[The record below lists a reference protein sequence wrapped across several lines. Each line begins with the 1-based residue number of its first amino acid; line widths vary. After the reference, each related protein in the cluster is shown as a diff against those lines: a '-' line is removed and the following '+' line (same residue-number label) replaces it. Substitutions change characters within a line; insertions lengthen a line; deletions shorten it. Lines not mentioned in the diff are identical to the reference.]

1 MNKPSIYVDQL
12 SKIMDEPLTD
22 RGVDISRVLDFE
34 EDLIDIYRNGEAPA
48 ISTGLMTVDPHF
60 KWYPGFVYCFTGYP
74 GSGKSE
80 LLNYLSLLYTKRTK
94 GNVAMFSPE
103 AYPKKSLIVSL
114 LMALTG
120 KRVTPDAGPYQMSEK
135 EFYAALKYLHD
146 RYTIIDCQDIPM
158 SHELLNIYSNLRD
171 KGTDFFITDP
181 FNYLADLSG
190 AGNMST
196 NLNTALSRMKKFAID
211 HEAINTIVEHPKG
224 TAIAGGGEPP
234 PASPW
239 TLFGGS
245 MWWNKMD
252 VIVSIERSDTVRVRS
267 WKVKLQ
273 RIVGKPDPE
282 GVELRWEN
290 GVYHELNTSNYYND

>member
-1 MNKPSIYVDQL
+1 MYVDQL
-12 SKIMDEPLTD
+12 KKIMDEPVID
-22 RGVDISRVLDFE
+22 RKVDITRVLEFE
-34 EDLIDIYRNGEAPA
+34 DELRDIYKYGEAPA
-48 ISTGLMTVDPHF
+48 ISTGLTTVDPHF

-80 LLNYLSLLYTKRTK
+80 LLNYLSLLYTKRMRHD
-94 GNVAMFSPE
+94 NVAMFSPE

-120 KRVTPDAGPYQMSEK
+120 KQVTPDAGRYQMSEK
-135 EFYAALKYLHD
+135 EFFSALQYLHD
-146 RYTIIDCQDIPM
+146 RYTLIDCQDIPM

-171 KGTDFFITDP
+171 EGTRFFITDP

-190 AGNMST
+190 GGNMST
-196 NLNTALSRMKKFAID
+196 NLNVALSRMKKFAID
-211 HEAINTIVEHPKG
+211 HDAINTIVEHPKG
-224 TAIAGGGEPP
+224 TSIAGGGEPP
-234 PASPW
+234 DASPW

-245 MWWNKMD
+245 MWYNKMD
-252 VIVSIERSDTVRVRS
+252 VIVSVDRLPDTVRLRS

-282 GVELRWEN
+282 GVDLRWDH
-290 GVYHELNTSNYYND
+290 GVYHETNKSDYFND